1 MCGDEVPG
9 EKEGD
14 ACGTS
19 QTKRA
24 LRDEVRH
31 RPLPNDANN
40 EQAGCHDTGIDDE
53 RMREDAL
60 PEWPPLAQQA
70 EAEPRDADR
79 AMPVAQKPPFIP
91 PICVLPLCPGKSHQ
105 MVARAGVEWE
115 RTINYI
121 AIAASQYRQR

>member
-40 EQAGCHDTGIDDE
+40 EQTGCHDTGIDVE
-53 RMREDAL
+53 RMGEDAL
-60 PEWPPLAQQA
+60 PEWPPLPQQA

-79 AMPVAQKPPFIP
+79 AMSVAQKPSAPVHTANLRPTVVPRKITP
-91 PICVLPLCPGKSHQ
+91 NGTPTG
-105 MVARAGVEWE
+105 
-115 RTINYI
+115 
-121 AIAASQYRQR
+121 RQRMGKNN